1 MYLFD
6 DTLEANI
13 ALGAPDASP
22 EELRRAAE
30 LARVDEI
37 AERLP
42 DGWQSRVGEGGRM
55 LSGGERQRVSIAR
68 ALVKQAPVLLLD
80 EATAA
85 LDPTTSLAVQ
95 TALDELPDDTAVLVI
110 AHKLDTIARANTI
123 AFLDD
128 GHIVEQG
135 TLASHR
141 CGAVATSATEDL
153 HERDSATRSRECG
166 PSRPHLRCVA
176 VPETGLAG
184 GPCART

>member
-1 MYLFD
+1 
-6 DTLEANI
+6 
-13 ALGAPDASP
+13 
-22 EELRRAAE
+22 
-30 LARVDEI
+30 
-37 AERLP
+37 
-42 DGWQSRVGEGGRM
+42 M

-135 TLASHR
+135 THSELLALDGRYAHFWR
-141 CGAVATSATEDL
+141 QREQAQHWRVTAVEQ
-153 HERDSATRSRECG
+153 
-166 PSRPHLRCVA
+166 
-176 VPETGLAG
+176 
-184 GPCART
+184 